1 MNNRRKEWTPAEVE
15 ETGLEQVWRWGR
27 YGIPVSMAEHGIP
40 IRCPRGDVKLSWIY
54 SAKLLFK
61 ANMCLRFPLLS

>member
-27 YGIPVSMAEHGIP
+27 YGIPVFMAEHGIL
-40 IRCPRGDVKLSWIY
+40 IRCPRGDVKNLVGYTPPNYCSRLI
-54 SAKLLFK
+54 
-61 ANMCLRFPLLS
+61 CV